1 MTTTKRKFISLREKL
16 TAVAVAFVV
25 VEEEQGLRRA
35 RLISELDA
43 ILSLLSQMLVQHA
56 DRRDL
61 VADIRERIDSTLDER
76 LRLSVG
82 GRQSAVS
89 GSGADETSGATAH
102 CPLPTAH
109 CRLPTADCLN
119 PSTPESL

>member
-1 MTTTKRKFISLREKL
+1 
-16 TAVAVAFVV
+16 V
-25 VEEEQGLRRA
+25 RRA

-56 DRRDL
+56 ARPDL

-82 GRQSAVS
+82 GGRSAVS
-89 GSGADETSGATAH
+89 GGGADGTSGATAH
-102 CPLPTAH
+102 CQ
-109 CRLPTADCLN
+109 LPTADCFN
-119 PSTPESL
+119 PSTPQSL